1 MKKDFLHCGQKEVM
15 KEPNLKACSLFGS
28 SSGEIGIKLGA
39 TVLPFTVG
47 LAESDTQNKEEWSKS
62 EKSQESNW
70 KSDGWKSEVGSMQSR
85 MQQM

>member
-47 LAESDTQNKEEWSKS
+47 LAESDTQNKEE
-62 EKSQESNW
+62 
-70 KSDGWKSEVGSMQSR
+70 
-85 MQQM
+85 